1 MHQRNTQEYSLP
13 DPFRL
18 LGSRLDSGCGVW
30 LDDMCDDVG
39 YVYEMDISS
48 EWNVMVFVPRIPQ
61 SGGKQKRDG
70 QPTPHVWTAEEVTQQ
85 YGNRKVKVLGPNKFI
100 FGGCT
105 YEDRLAMEQL
115 HCPISVPWSILLK
128 TYYHLCSRP

>member
-1 MHQRNTQEYSLP
+1 
-13 DPFRL
+13 
-18 LGSRLDSGCGVW
+18 
-30 LDDMCDDVG
+30 
-39 YVYEMDISS
+39 MDISS

-105 YEDRLAMEQL
+105 YEDRLAMEQTPL
-115 HCPISVPWSILLK
+115 SYLCALEHSPQNILPFVQSAMIHSHPAFSPCLWRFMHVTILTGRTLDSAVMTTRAEK
-128 TYYHLCSRP
+128 